1 MPNPASLDSIG
12 AQSERARDMVK
23 EAVANSITELANIV
37 ALTLTDARFDHFRE
51 EVTAALHTC
60 MRIHILAPIRTYE
73 RAADLRKDFEALADE
88 ASEAA
93 KKLYAVQDVLD
104 RLPPMNHNPAFRLV
118 HPPFSVTFELEGLA
132 EEARK
137 CAEVCVDPGG
147 ATRMRA
153 FRALVQGLEQA
164 VQHATGQPAKVN
176 WNAHRDR
183 YEGKFFDVVDAVWP
197 TAHRIAKVVTGRL
210 LPAPETAVAR
220 GKFLQRLNKV
230 SLKDITRHK

>member
-1 MPNPASLDSIG
+1 
-12 AQSERARDMVK
+12 MVK

-37 ALTLTDARFDHFRE
+37 ALTLIDARFHHFRE

-60 MRIHILAPIRTYE
+60 MRIHILAPIRRYE

-104 RLPPMNHNPAFRLV
+104 RLPPMNHKPAFRLA

-137 CAEVCVDPGG
+137 CAEVCVDRGG
-147 ATRMRA
+147 ATRIRA
-153 FRALVQGLEQA
+153 FRALVLGLEQA

-176 WNAHRDR
+176 WDAHRDR
-183 YEGKFFDVVDAVWP
+183 YEGKFFEVVEAVWP
-197 TAHRIAKVVTGRL
+197 GVPGIAEAVTGRPL
-210 LPAPETAVAR
+210 RAPSTVVAR
-220 GKFLQRLNKV
+220 GKFLERLHKV
-230 SLKDITRHK
+230 SPKDKTRHK